1 MDETI
6 IDKIFKINEENNMD
20 YEYLFTFE
28 EIISIKK
35 TIDILRE
42 KNNNLKNELEIT
54 MNLIDEVRDENV
66 IIKNENLDLKTNNLK
81 LEKSN
86 NLIEGVLLISSNK
99 LELKIDFKD
108 HINNISFFIELRL
121 IKENNTMNYIP
132 LFSIVSI
139 DKRNFISLG
148 WYNNKIRIDDNFGC
162 TYYSKNDCIFDDNWS
177 SIFGIL
183 QISSMGMNIILEI
196 NNKKILFSRFEKPK
210 SYIEE
215 IFNNKKWDLIIG
227 YSPKLKNNE
236 IDSLMFK
243 KLVVIQD
250 KLTFEEITNINYEQT
265 QNSIYV
271 DFTN

>member
-66 IIKNENLDLKTNNLK
+66 TIKNENLDLKTNNLK